1 MSNITITVSVKV
13 TVGEGKDIVFC
24 IVGLI
29 GSRALRYIHIWIFK
43 FSLKIYYL
51 YPKINFAA

>member
-29 GSRALRYIHIWIFK
+29 GSRALRYIHI
-43 FSLKIYYL
+43 
-51 YPKINFAA
+51 